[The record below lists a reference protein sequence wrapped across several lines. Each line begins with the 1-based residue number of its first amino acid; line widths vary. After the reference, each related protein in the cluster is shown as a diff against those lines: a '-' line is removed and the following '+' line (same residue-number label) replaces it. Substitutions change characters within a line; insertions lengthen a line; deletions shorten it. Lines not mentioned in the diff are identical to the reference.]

1 MCGFL
6 KADEN
11 NKGIKSQSSQ
21 NVQVVDSEQ
30 SFDIY
35 EQEFFLHA
43 YSMIL
48 KEKKAFVESKEGY
61 TYLSSF
67 VEQTVS
73 ARLLNFVPAKDA
85 MKWQVIINIQMK
97 RIRMD

>member
-1 MCGFL
+1 M
-6 KADEN
+6 
-11 NKGIKSQSSQ
+11 
-21 NVQVVDSEQ
+21 
-30 SFDIY
+30 
-35 EQEFFLHA
+35 HA

-48 KEKKAFVESKEGY
+48 KEKKTFIESKEGY
-61 TYLSSF
+61 TYLSSL

-97 RIRMD
+97 RIRMDQMDEFQTEFIDFDLLMSLYVQQFTLVRKQ

>member
-1 MCGFL
+1 M
-6 KADEN
+6 
-11 NKGIKSQSSQ
+11 
-21 NVQVVDSEQ
+21 
-30 SFDIY
+30 
-35 EQEFFLHA
+35 HA

-48 KEKKAFVESKEGY
+48 KEKKTFIESKEGY
-61 TYLSSF
+61 TYLSSL

-97 RIRMD
+97 RIRMDQMDEFQTEFIDFDLLMSLYMQQFILVRK